1 MSKEPLTHSETYL
14 KKTNRIILTVGI
26 ASLLLFIFGLAL
38 LLLSNEETSEY
49 EALSFTKNDDA
60 LNITT
65 REESSNVGIEF
76 GNIIESEVPLTTT
89 PNPVPLGQVTLGN
102 DARNVLTLGT
112 NNRGAVYVKEVSLAD
127 PPPDGF
133 NFIDNCSGVT
143 LRGEETCH
151 IQISWVPVVSGNV
164 QNNFIILWNE
174 VGLSNSDR
182 VISIIINQKYLNRKL
197 IR

>member
-38 LLLSNEETSEY
+38 LLLSNDNTSEY
-49 EALSFTKNDDA
+49 EQITFTQNDDA
-60 LNITT
+60 LDIAN
-65 REESSNVGIEF
+65 REAGSSAEIEF
-76 GNIIESEVPLTTT
+76 ANILETEIPLTTT
-89 PNPVPLGQVTLGN
+89 PNPVPLGQVTIGN

-112 NNRGAVYVKEVSLAD
+112 NNQGAVSIKEVSLAD

-133 NFIDNCSGVT
+133 NFIDNCSGAT

-151 IQISWVPVVSGNV
+151 IQISWIPVVSGNV
-164 QNNFIILWNE
+164 QNNFIIVL
-174 VGLSNSDR
+174 NS
-182 VISIIINQKYLNRKL
+182 SSC
-197 IR
+197 